1 MKVIA
6 HIFNGY
12 VDKFGI
18 PRQSGIV
25 KNLSKIVFEPEFRVK
40 EAFTDL
46 QKFSHVWLIWN
57 FSKAERDDWS
67 PTVRPPKLGGNKR
80 VGVFATRSPFRPNPI
95 GLSSVRLIE
104 VVLEGKDAPYLI
116 VEGADILNGTAIY
129 DIKPYIPYT
138 DCHTDATAGISVT
151 PDEAKKQIT
160 FDCNVDGIDK
170 QTLSEI
176 IQILEQDPHPSY
188 KTEDRVYKMDYSFYH
203 VEFTTTQNT
212 ITVKLIRQAQE

>member
-25 KNLSKIVFEPEFRVK
+25 NNLSKIVFEPEFRVK
-40 EAFTDL
+40 EAFNGL
-46 QKFSHVWLIWN
+46 EKFSHIWLIWN
-57 FSKAERDDWS
+57 FSKAEREVWS

-95 GLSSVRLIE
+95 GLSSVKLIE
-104 VVLEGKDAPYLI
+104 VVLEGKDAPYLL
-116 VEGADILNGTAIY
+116 VEGADLLSGTAIY

-138 DCHTDATAGISVT
+138 DCHADATDGISVR
-151 PDEAKKQIT
+151 PENAKKQIILN
-160 FDCNVDGIDK
+160 CNVEGINP

-176 IQILEQDPHPSY
+176 VQILEQDPHPSY
-188 KTEDRVYKMDYSFYH
+188 KTEDRVYKMDYYFYH
-203 VEFTTTQNT
+203 VEFTVSPTTV
-212 ITVKLIRQAQE
+212 TVNSIEKK